1 MKSLSPDPGGV
12 PGAQDGLRS
21 RKRAALQA
29 SIERSAID
37 LALEH
42 GYDNVTVDM
51 ICQASMVSQRTFF
64 NYFGSKEGVVLGRTP
79 PMPSDDEVDA
89 FVHQAGSNVLGDFV
103 AMITN
108 VLVDNEPD
116 PALFRARRA
125 LIMGTPEL
133 LTKETARM
141 GELEEHFVR
150 VILGRFE
157 AEGRSAVDEPDLED
171 EARMVVALTSGV
183 LHYALRKWSSTE
195 DTSESGSTRELLQ
208 GSIALIRRITG
219 NEQHNIRAKR
229 RGPAR

>member
-1 MKSLSPDPGGV
+1 MKSPDPRGV
-12 PGAQDGLRS
+12 PAAASDGLRS
-21 RKRAALQA
+21 RKRAVMKA

-64 NYFGSKEGVVLGRTP
+64 NYFGSKEGVVLGATP
-79 PMPSDDEVDA
+79 PMPSDGEVGA
-89 FVHQAGSNVLGDFV
+89 FVHGGGSNVLSDFV

-108 VLVDNEPD
+108 TLVDHEPD

-125 LIMGTPEL
+125 LIMRTPEL

-157 AEGRSAVDEPDLED
+157 AEGRTMSDEPNLED

-183 LHYALRKWSSTE
+183 LHYALRKWSSTK
-195 DTSESGSTRELLQ
+195 DASASGSTRELLQ

-219 NEQHNIRAKR
+219 SEPPNIRAKR
-229 RGPAR
+229 RGSAR